1 MLKTNVGYSILNDSY
16 QNGVETATKAKNGLN
31 NPKVT
36 LLFSSVLC
44 EQEKLIEGVK
54 SVVGPVPIV
63 GCTSSSAIMV
73 PDGIITAETGY
84 SGAMM
89 LDDNDLKIG
98 VAGMEKDGDARKTG
112 RKIALEAIK
121 NSGTD
126 VRPSYF
132 YMVANPAEEESYL
145 KGIQDIIGRVPM
157 FGGSAADDTVEGKWK
172 IFCNDKVFSEG
183 CAVVFFYTDRKF
195 VTEYTGAYN
204 ETSKMGIITKVSNK
218 RRLEE
223 IDGVPALKK
232 YAEWR
237 GLNPN
242 ELKEMALLSATITNP
257 LGVKDPI
264 GSLTVIRHP
273 MVGNNDYSMNIG
285 NDLEEGTAVI
295 MMSATVD
302 QLIAS
307 TSYAVKE
314 VNSKL
319 ENNIG
324 GYFLVH
330 CGGRKL
336 GIGDRM
342 NEVHSAV
349 KEACGDTPFL
359 MIFTFGEYGYRSHSA
374 NTCGGL
380 MLSFT
385 GFEK

>member
-16 QNGVETATKAKNGLN
+16 RNGVETATKAKNGLN

-89 LDDNDLKIG
+89 LDDNNLKVG

>member
-89 LDDNDLKIG
+89 LDDNDLKVG

>member
-16 QNGVETATKAKNGLN
+16 RNGVETATKAKNGLN

-89 LDDNDLKIG
+89 LDDNDLKVG

>member
-1 MLKTNVGYSILNDSY
+1 
-16 QNGVETATKAKNGLN
+16 
-31 NPKVT
+31 
-36 LLFSSVLC
+36 
-44 EQEKLIEGVK
+44 
-54 SVVGPVPIV
+54 
-63 GCTSSSAIMV
+63 
-73 PDGIITAETGY
+73 
-84 SGAMM
+84 
-89 LDDNDLKIG
+89 
-98 VAGMEKDGDARKTG
+98 
-112 RKIALEAIK
+112 
-121 NSGTD
+121 
-126 VRPSYF
+126 
-132 YMVANPAEEESYL
+132 
-145 KGIQDIIGRVPM
+145 
-157 FGGSAADDTVEGKWK
+157 
-172 IFCNDKVFSEG
+172 
-183 CAVVFFYTDRKF
+183 
-195 VTEYTGAYN
+195 
-204 ETSKMGIITKVSNK
+204 MGIITKVSNK

-374 NTCGGL
+374 NTCVGL

>member
-89 LDDNDLKIG
+89 LDDNNLKVG

>member
-89 LDDNDLKIG
+89 LDDNDLKVG

-195 VTEYTGAYN
+195 VTEYTGSYN